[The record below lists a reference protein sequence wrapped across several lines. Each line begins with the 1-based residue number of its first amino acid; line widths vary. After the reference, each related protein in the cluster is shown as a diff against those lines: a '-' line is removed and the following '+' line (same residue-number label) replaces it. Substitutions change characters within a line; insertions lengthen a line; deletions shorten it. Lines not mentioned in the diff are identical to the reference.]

1 MAKRQFQLT
10 DQEVHRIRQAE
21 QQTRE
26 VHELKRLQA
35 VRLYGTG
42 MTMRSILNLV
52 PCGESSVRQWAQKYT
67 RDGLEGLKSHWQG
80 GNANKLTPQQRAE
93 IKARLHD
100 YRPGDVLPADVRISE
115 GAFWTVS
122 DLRIAVRRW
131 YGVTYKRD
139 DSYRQLFHACGFSY
153 QRAERRYRSRP
164 DAQTVSDFEAQLE
177 KK

>member
-10 DQEVHRIRQAE
+10 DQEIRRFRQAE
-21 QQTRE
+21 QQTRD

-42 MTMRSILNLV
+42 MTMRAILNLV

-80 GNANKLTPQQRAE
+80 GNANKLTPPQRAE
-93 IKARLHD
+93 ITDRLQR
-100 YRPGDVLPADVRISE
+100 YRPGDMLPADIRISQ

-122 DLRIAVRRW
+122 DRRIAVPRW
-131 YGVTYKRD
+131 
-139 DSYRQLFHACGFSY
+139 
-153 QRAERRYRSRP
+153 
-164 DAQTVSDFEAQLE
+164 
-177 KK
+177 